1 MPALKGYG
9 KKKKVAKVLKKVN
22 TFLKKNKLIS
32 KGSKILVKVAPKKH
46 KAKIRAAGDV
56 AELLG
61 YGVGLPGGRGCRG
74 AGLKLAG
81 QGNKRKRVVKRKK
94 VRKKK

>member
-1 MPALKGYG
+1 MSTLKGQG
-9 KKKKVAKVLKKVN
+9 KKKKVAKVLKKVD

-32 KGSKILVKVAPKKH
+32 KGSRILVKVAPKKH
-46 KAKIRAAGDV
+46 RAKIKAAGDV

-61 YGVGLPGGRGCRG
+61 YGVGLPGGRRCGKG

-81 QGNKRKRVVKRKK
+81 QGKRKRVVKRK
-94 VRKKK
+94 RKAKK